1 MNTVRNYI
9 LFVLNLCQKEF
20 LAVLKD
26 PANRVILIMPIIL
39 QTVLFGY
46 AATFD
51 LKNVPYAVLD
61 QSNSHASKALLHRLE
76 GAGLFN
82 KIATLQ
88 SSDQIADIIGNQEAL
103 MVVYFPADFED
114 KLSQN
119 SESSIQ
125 LIVDG
130 RNSATANSV
139 IGNFSAITMQFN
151 LSEDI
156 GASLPIE
163 VKTRAWFNPNLHT
176 RWIIVP
182 GLIATLS
189 MIQTMMLTAL
199 SVAREREQGTF
210 DQLLVTPALPSQIL
224 ISKAIPSVLIGLIQ
238 SSLVLI
244 ISRYWFEIP
253 FQGSLTTLYF
263 GLFLFTLASV
273 GIGLSISAVSIN
285 MQQAMLYTFVLLMPL
300 MLLSGFAT
308 PLKNMPDIMQDITMV
323 NPLRF
328 AIEIV
333 RRVYLEGATL
343 SDVYLNMVPLIVIA
357 AITLPI
363 AGWLFRNRIS

>member
-1 MNTVRNYI
+1 MNAIQRY
-9 LFVLNLCQKEF
+9 LLLVLNLCQKEF

-26 PANRVILIMPIIL
+26 PSSRIILIMPIIL

-51 LKNVPYAVLD
+51 LKDVPYAVLD
-61 QSNSHASKALLHRLE
+61 QSNSQASKALLQKLE

-88 SSDQIADIIGNQEAL
+88 SSEQIADIVGNQHAL
-103 MVVYFPADFED
+103 MVVYFPPDFAA
-114 KLSQN
+114 KLNQN
-119 SESSIQ
+119 MNSPIQ

-130 RNSATANSV
+130 RNSATANAV
-139 IGNFSAITMQFN
+139 VGNFSAITMQFN
-151 LSEDI
+151 STDDI
-156 GASLPIE
+156 GAALPIE
-163 VKTRAWFNPNLHT
+163 VKTRAWFNPNMHT

-182 GLIATLS
+182 SLIATLS

-210 DQLLVTPALPSQIL
+210 DQLLVTPYLPSQIL
-224 ISKAIPSVLIGLIQ
+224 ISKAVPSVLIGLTQ
-238 SSLVLI
+238 SSLVLL
-244 ISRYWFEIP
+244 ISLYWFNIP
-253 FQGSLTTLYF
+253 VQGSLSTLYL

-273 GIGLSISAVSIN
+273 GIGLSISAVSLN
-285 MQQAMLYTFVLLMPL
+285 MHQAVLYTFVLLMPL

-308 PLKNMPDIMQDITMV
+308 PLKNMPEAMQDMTLV

-343 SDVYLNMVPLIVIA
+343 SDVYPSMIPLIFIA
-357 AITLPI
+357 AVTLPI
-363 AGWLFRNRIS
+363 ASWLFRNRIS